1 MRRCSSSP
9 LPLVS
14 SGPLTT
20 ICLRGSHARL
30 NTPEENEQMRAND
43 GVPLPGSIQTHLR
56 AGDAAVYMQP
66 IL

>member
-1 MRRCSSSP
+1 
-9 LPLVS
+9 
-14 SGPLTT
+14 
-20 ICLRGSHARL
+20 
-30 NTPEENEQMRAND
+30 MRAND